1 MSSIT
6 EPGEQQATLA
16 NEPVTSITES
26 RAKRRLD
33 RKIGI
38 DNRKGRRTSGITS
51 AGLVADSDVIVYRAS
66 TAPDETRVHGTGRR
80 EEGQRKNTKRDGERK
95 DKKKRRIPRGKK
107 KEGKKQST
115 TRFRRRLTNKVGQR
129 KKNQTKIAT
138 SSSLFGFLLP
148 DWLTRCKESYM
159 RRYQWCW
166 FSSRTA
172 CSRVESFN
180 IRPNCNENPVKPG
193 KTLCNPVKPKK
204 TQ

>member
-95 DKKKRRIPRGKK
+95 DKKKTTHSKGEKKRRKKAINNSVSATTHQQGGAKK
-107 KEGKKQST
+107 KKPNE
-115 TRFRRRLTNKVGQR
+115 
-129 KKNQTKIAT
+129 
-138 SSSLFGFLLP
+138 
-148 DWLTRCKESYM
+148 
-159 RRYQWCW
+159 
-166 FSSRTA
+166 
-172 CSRVESFN
+172 
-180 IRPNCNENPVKPG
+180 NCNEFFVVRFPF
-193 KTLCNPVKPKK
+193 T
-204 TQ
+204 